1 MEHIMENNH
10 NVDETIAESTIYDDP
25 DKKLTKMLS
34 ALRLNV
40 SSKMLSMMQSCI
52 NCGLCAQ
59 ACHYYISTG
68 NPDLT
73 PVAKL
78 KKFTTVYNRYF
89 HPVKSRL
96 PLIRGNE
103 ASLNSKL
110 KNLYKAA
117 FEDCTIC
124 GKCAVDCPMGIHTG
138 EVMIL
143 ARSMFTSIGR
153 LPSGLDEPVR
163 VSIKEG
169 NYAGLT
175 GEDVVETL
183 EWIKE
188 EMEDDIDDEN
198 FKIIVDKKDAEVLF
212 MPHPLEI
219 RDIPFLLM
227 YYIKIMH
234 AAGEDYTFS
243 SYGFDTV
250 NYAYYQG
257 NKENMM
263 KIVQRVLD
271 AREKL
276 QAKSIVLS
284 PCGHGFRAI
293 RFEAEKYFGKK
304 HKFPV
309 KSFIQRVEEYVT
321 SGRIKLKKDV
331 FEGPITYH
339 DPCNIARRGG
349 IIQAPRTILK
359 TLTTQFVEME
369 PHGALNYCCGGG
381 GGLAA
386 TATTGQIR
394 MEMGKAKAEQI
405 RKTGAKIVATSCFN
419 CLTQIRSLN
428 EHYHLGIEAKNFAE
442 VVAGS
447 IIS

>member
-1 MEHIMENNH
+1 MNNENNAAK
-10 NVDETIAESTIYDDP
+10 ISTEDIKP
-25 DKKLTKMLS
+25 ENSKQQLKKMRS
-34 ALRLNV
+34 ALNLNI
-40 SSKMLSMMQSCI
+40 SSKILSMMQSCV
-52 NCGLCAQ
+52 NCGLCAE
-59 ACHYYISTG
+59 ACHYYTSTG
-68 NPDLT
+68 DLNLT

-78 KKFTTVYNRYF
+78 RKFTTVFNRYF
-89 HPVKSRL
+89 HPVKSRI
-96 PLIRGNE
+96 PLFKGNE
-103 ASLNSKL
+103 TSLYPMLDK
-110 KNLYKAA
+110 LYKAA
-117 FEDCTIC
+117 YEDCTIC
-124 GKCAVDCPMGIHTG
+124 GKCALDCPMGIHTG
-138 EVMIL
+138 EIMML

-153 LPSGLDEPVR
+153 LPSGLDEPVQ

-175 GEDVVETL
+175 GEDVVDTL
-183 EWIKE
+183 EWIGE

-212 MPHPLEI
+212 VPHPLEI

-263 KIVQRVLD
+263 KIVQRTLD

-304 HKFPV
+304 HKFAV
-309 KSFIQRVEEYVT
+309 KSFIECVEEYVT
-321 SGRIKLKKDV
+321 SGRIKLEKDR

-359 TLTTQFVEME
+359 ALTTQFIEME

-381 GGLAA
+381 GGLAS
-386 TATTGQIR
+386 TATTGKIR
-394 MEMGKAKAEQI
+394 IDMGKAKADQI
-405 RKTGAKIVATSCFN
+405 RKTGAKIVVTGCFN

-428 EHYHLGIEAKNFAE
+428 ENYDLGIEAKNFAE

-447 IIS
+447 IISENK